1 MKFSDRLLLVIS
13 SFTIIFLLCYLIFIT
28 QDLNDVWQAIGDSA
42 NIIKLQEDKIRDL
55 QLLVIKM
62 MNKGASIWK
71 KVEDI

>member
-62 MNKGASIWK
+62 MNKGASI
-71 KVEDI
+71 

>member
-28 QDLNDVWQAIGDSA
+28 QDLNDVWSTINNSA
-42 NIIKLQEDKIRDL
+42 QIIKLQEDKIRDL

-62 MNKGASIWK
+62 MNKGASI
-71 KVEDI
+71 

>member
-1 MKFSDRLLLVIS
+1 LKFSDRLLLVIS

-62 MNKGASIWK
+62 MNKGASI
-71 KVEDI
+71 